1 LDLPFGLNLSDTI
14 GGHEPIV
21 WLGFTGLVVALLVLD
36 LGVLNRR
43 AHVLTFKEAITWSAG
58 VVALALLFGGFV
70 FWREGHHAAL
80 EYYTGYLIELSL
92 SVDNL
97 FVFILIF
104 SYFGVPAEAQPKVLK
119 WGILG
124 AVVMRLLM
132 IALGALLLQRFEWI
146 VYVFGAILIIT
157 GIRMLRSTEDVVDL
171 EHNPVV
177 RLARRVLP
185 FAQSYDGSRFF
196 LRTGTGRLLATPLL
210 LVLIV
215 VEWSD
220 LVFAIDSI
228 PAIFAVTR
236 DPFLVY
242 SSNVFA
248 ILGLRALFFVLAG
261 MMDRFAYL
269 KPGVAMIL
277 MFVGAKMV
285 TSHWVHIPILLSLA
299 VIIAL
304 LAGAVILSLRNSA
317 REAGRATRAA

>member
-1 LDLPFGLNLSDTI
+1 MFGHH
-14 GGHEPIV
+14 GAVV
-21 WLGFTGLVVALLVLD
+21 WLGFTALVVALLVVD

-43 AHVLTFKEAITWSAG
+43 SHVLSFKEAMSWSGGLIAFAG
-58 VVALALLFGGFV
+58 LFGLFIL
-70 FWREGHHAAL
+70 WREGGQSAL

-124 AVVMRLLM
+124 AIVMRLLM
-132 IALGALLLQRFEWI
+132 IALGAILLQRFEWI
-146 VYVFGAILIIT
+146 IYVFGGILVIT
-157 GIRMLRSTEDVVDL
+157 GVRMMLQKDARIEPDK
-171 EHNPVV
+171 NPIV

-185 FAQSYDGSRFF
+185 FSDCYDGSHF
-196 LRTGTGRLLATPLL
+196 LTRTVRGKVLATPLL
-210 LVLIV
+210 LVLLVI
-215 VEWSD
+215 EWSD

-228 PAIFAVTR
+228 PAIFSVTR

-261 MMDRFAYL
+261 MMDRFVYL
-269 KPGVAMIL
+269 KPGVALIL
-277 MFVGAKMV
+277 IFVGAKM
-285 TSHWVHIPILLSLA
+285 TLSHWVHLPITVSLA
-299 VIIAL
+299 VIL
-304 LAGAVILSLRNSA
+304 LILSGAVVLSLRRTAPNEEMPA
-317 REAGRATRAA
+317 

>member
-1 LDLPFGLNLSDTI
+1 LFGDFF
-14 GGHEPIV
+14 GHHGAAV
-21 WLGFTGLVVALLVLD
+21 WLGFTGLVAALLILD

-43 AHVLTFKEAITWSAG
+43 SHVLSFKEALSWSLGLITIAHIFG
-58 VVALALLFGGFV
+58 LFIL
-70 FWREGHHAAL
+70 WREGTPAAL

-104 SYFGVPAEAQPKVLK
+104 SYFGVAAEAQPKILK

-124 AVVMRLLM
+124 AIVMRLIF
-132 IALGALLLQRFEWI
+132 IALGALLLDQFEWI
-146 VYVFGAILIIT
+146 IYVFGAILVVT
-157 GIRMLRSTEDVVDL
+157 GIRMLREHEEVVEL
-171 EHNPVV
+171 EKNPVV

-185 FAQSYDGSRFF
+185 FTNYYDGTRFF
-196 LRTGTGRLLATPLL
+196 TRRRSGRLLATPML
-210 LVLIV
+210 LVLLV

-228 PAIFAVTR
+228 PAIFAITR

-261 MMDRFAYL
+261 MMDKFVYL
-269 KPGVAMIL
+269 KTGVGIIL
-277 MFVGAKMV
+277 VFVGLKM
-285 TSHWVHIPILLSLA
+285 TLSHWVHIPTLLSLA
-299 VIIAL
+299 VIVVT
-304 LAGAVILSLRNSA
+304 LAGSVVLSLRRTA
-317 REAGRATRAA
+317 QEERQPA